1 MAAIFIL
8 SLYGV
13 AMFFIF
19 CYNTIQLQLVIGY
32 WKHKRRTKKISQK
45 SSIKKVNTELLKE
58 LPIVTV
64 QLPIYNELYVVQR
77 LIDAV
82 AALDYP
88 KEKLE
93 IQVLDDSNDET
104 IRLIAEKV
112 TALKQQDI
120 WIDHV
125 RRDNRQGFKAGA
137 LAYGMQQ
144 AKGEFIAIFDADF
157 VPPSHFLKATIPKF
171 KHANIGM
178 VQTRWEHLNENYS
191 MMTQLQAFCLN
202 AHFTIEQLGRH
213 AQGHFI
219 NFNGTAG
226 VWRKQCIEEA
236 GGWQSDTLTE
246 DLDLSY
252 RAQLK
257 GWKFKYLEE
266 VGTPAELPVA
276 MNALKTQQFRWTKG
290 AAECARKNLWSV
302 LRNSSL
308 KLGSKIHATFHLL
321 NSSMFILVVLVSV
334 LSLPLLLIKEHL
346 SQYTQVFIYF
356 SFFLTGTVFL
366 GMFYWFST
374 GIKELSGFKRGI
386 YFITRFPLFLAMYTG
401 LSLHNAMAVIEG
413 LSGKKTPFIRT
424 PKFNVTQRKDQKWKA
439 NKYLKNN
446 ISLLTVLEGFL
457 ALYFLS
463 GIAIGIYLHDY
474 GLLPFH
480 LMLAFGFGYIC
491 FYSVWHSLINP
502 AQR

>member
-1 MAAIFIL
+1 MQ
-8 SLYGV
+8 
-13 AMFFIF
+13 
-19 CYNTIQLQLVIGY
+19 IQLVYSY
-32 WKHKRRTKKISQK
+32 WKFKRSQK
-45 SSIKKVNTELLKE
+45 KLGQSTDDEIHPND

-88 KEKLE
+88 KDKLE

-104 IRLIAEKV
+104 VQLIADKVAEHQEKG
-112 TALKQQDI
+112 I
-120 WIDHV
+120 WIKHV

-137 LAYGMQQ
+137 LAYGLQISH
-144 AKGEFIAIFDADF
+144 GEFVAIFDADF
-157 VPPSHFLKATIPKF
+157 VPPSHFLKKTLPQF
-171 KHANIGM
+171 QDEQIGM
-178 VQTRWEHLNENYS
+178 VQTRWEHLNEDYS
-191 MMTQLQAFCLN
+191 LMTQLQAFCLN

-213 AQGHFI
+213 AQGHLI

-226 VWRKQCIEEA
+226 VWRKQCINEA

-290 AAECARKNLWSV
+290 AAECAKKNLSKV
-302 LRNSSL
+302 FKNTGL
-308 KLGSKIHATFHLL
+308 KRGTKIHATFHLL
-321 NSSMFILVVLVSV
+321 NSSMFIFVVLVSL
-334 LSLPLLLIKEHL
+334 LSLPLLYIKADF
-346 SQYTQVFIYF
+346 SQYAQIIMYF

-366 GMFYWFST
+366 GLFYWFST
-374 GIKELSGFKRGI
+374 GVKGLKPSKRRI
-386 YFITRFPLFLAMYTG
+386 YFFTRFPLFLAMYTG

-413 LSGKKTPFIRT
+413 LSGKKTAFIRT
-424 PKFNVTQRKDQKWKA
+424 PKFNITQRKDQRWKS

-446 ISLLTVLEGFL
+446 LSVLTILEVLLC
-457 ALYFLS
+457 LYFLA
-463 GIAIGIYLHDY
+463 GIVIGFLLEDY
-474 GLLPFH
+474 GLMPFH
-480 LMLAFGFGYIC
+480 LMLAAGFGYIS
-491 FYSVWHSLINP
+491 FYSIWHSRVSP
-502 AQR
+502 A